1 MKKATNPNIEK
12 AAKANYSSNRS
23 AIARVLARLMIAPM
37 DKFDGEQIGDHAL
50 NSTISALGN
59 RHGLTIARKMVK
71 IAAKWGESEIA
82 LYWLEPEH
90 MPRAAKLLEQFDA
103 KARWLEINAREKA
116 EMANKV
122 TEPEGA

>member
-50 NSTISALGN
+50 NTTVSVLGN
-59 RHGLTIARKMVK
+59 RHGLTIARRLVPLK
-71 IAAKWGESEIA
+71 AKWGDSEVM

-90 MPRAAKLLEQFDA
+90 MAKAAKLLEHFDA
-103 KARWLEINAREKA
+103 KARQRETKAAKLEA
-116 EMANKV
+116 
-122 TEPEGA
+122 TQ